1 MGTDVSDMSDTAV
14 ATGNGPMLDLDQ
26 TTEANSGSEHSADHA
41 RFFLDG
47 EMPRL
52 ATGPTAGV
60 APDKRQRSTPIS
72 VSPAANSTPHPS
84 LPSLPTLP
92 VISPVL
98 SSPAALAHGPAGIT
112 DHASDDA
119 AAVTN
124 PARHPMAHLMPEK
137 MAPSEASRRAA
148 ETRAAQKK
156 KAKRTKMIVIGC
168 MLVFTAVVGPPLWKW
183 LTNALNE
190 AGKTSPAVE
199 VSAD

>member
-1 MGTDVSDMSDTAV
+1 
-14 ATGNGPMLDLDQ
+14 MLDHK
-26 TTEANSGSEHSADHA
+26 TEANPGSEPSAEHA

-72 VSPAANSTPHPS
+72 VSPVTNSTPNPS
-84 LPSLPTLP
+84 LPSLPALP

-98 SSPAALAHGPAGIT
+98 SSPAALAHGSMPVDAPP
-112 DHASDDA
+112 SDDA
-119 AAVTN
+119 VAVIT

-183 LTNALNE
+183 LTNALDE
-190 AGKTSPAVE
+190 AGKTTPAVE
-199 VSAD
+199 VPAD

>member
-1 MGTDVSDMSDTAV
+1 
-14 ATGNGPMLDLDQ
+14 MLDLGPK
-26 TTEANSGSEHSADHA
+26 TEADPGSEHSADHA

-47 EMPRL
+47 AMPRL
-52 ATGPTAGV
+52 ATGPTPGV

-72 VSPAANSTPHPS
+72 AAPVANSMPNPS

-92 VISPVL
+92 VVSPVL
-98 SSPAALAHGPAGIT
+98 DSPAALAHGSVPTAAPT
-112 DHASDDA
+112 SDEA
-119 AAVTN
+119 AAVSA

-137 MAPSEASRRAA
+137 MAPSEASKRAA
-148 ETRAAQKK
+148 EARAAQKK

-190 AGKTSPAVE
+190 AGKTTPVAE
-199 VSAD
+199 VTAD

>member
-1 MGTDVSDMSDTAV
+1 MGTDASDMSDTAV
-14 ATGNGPMLDLDQ
+14 ATGNSPGLDRDQ
-26 TTEANSGSEHSADHA
+26 TTEADSSEHSADHA

-47 EMPRL
+47 EVPRL

-60 APDKRQRSTPIS
+60 APDKRERSTPIS
-72 VSPAANSTPHPS
+72 VPPVGSTPTPS

-98 SSPAALAHGPAGIT
+98 SSHAALAHGPAGIA
-112 DHASDDA
+112 DHVSDDA
-119 AAVTN
+119 VEVST

-148 ETRAAQKK
+148 EARAAHKK
-156 KAKRTKMIVIGC
+156 KAKRTKLIVIGC
-168 MLVFTAVVGPPLWKW
+168 MLVFTAVAGPPLWKW
-183 LTNALNE
+183 LTNALDE
-190 AGKTSPAVE
+190 AGTTTPAVE